1 MFDSDRPENNYYYS
15 AATNP
20 QTNSNLEKGE

>member
-1 MFDSDRPENNYYYS
+1 MFITVRPENNYFYS

-20 QTNSNLEKGE
+20 KTNSNLEKGE